1 MRASEERYRPKYA
14 RSITLCNIINVGNET
29 EIGLVID
36 VQLPQNVRP
45 LPGLGTPE
53 TNTLT
58 LLTLGL
64 VTSSDIPRI
73 D

>member
-14 RSITLCNIINVGNET
+14 RSITLRNIINPGNET

-36 VQLPQNVRP
+36 VQNVRH

-64 VTSSDIPRI
+64 VPSSDILRI